1 MRQQKNYLSIV
12 LINCQI
18 NVLLTK
24 NPAKINH
31 FTGFF
36 QKGDLLFICGAG
48 GNRTLVQ
55 TSSQKAFYMLSPELI
70 FGILPGQG
78 RPKIS
83 LASLIFVSASEP
95 YTAYPGFCGVSSGH
109 GQV

>member
-1 MRQQKNYLSIV
+1 MGFILSV
-12 LINCQI
+12 R
-18 NVLLTK
+18 
-24 NPAKINH
+24 
-31 FTGFF
+31 
-36 QKGDLLFICGAG
+36 GAG

-78 RPKIS
+78 RPKLS
-83 LASLIFVSASEP
+83 LASLIFVSVSEP

-109 GQV
+109 GQVWLPGKQHALNF